1 MEAED
6 LDALRDKHIQQ
17 FLGKLMVRDLRHLAR
32 GRGMEDYQTMPKKDL
47 ASALFSTH
55 FMQKRDKEKY
65 AVEKDS
71 DPAPNTA
78 TPVKGLSTLRGR
90 ALYDRRMT
98 APERVFQERVAP
110 ESHAPPLPNPPLF
123 RKPRVPKEPE
133 PSPFQSASTKSLR
146 KSVESLKK
154 IARRKKTSRVSA
166 EE

>member
-32 GRGMEDYQTMPKKDL
+32 GRGMEDYQSMPKKDL
-47 ASALFSTH
+47 ASALFNTH

-71 DPAPNTA
+71 DPAPNPA
-78 TPVKGLSTLRGR
+78 TRVKGLSTLRGR
-90 ALYDRRMT
+90 DRYSRGMD

-123 RKPRVPKEPE
+123 RKPRVPKEQEAP
-133 PSPFQSASTKSLR
+133 PTASQKALR

-154 IARRKKTSRVSA
+154 IARRKKTSQESA